1 MISKLVAREKR
12 SKGLMQHCGVSCQKD
27 PPRQT

>member
-1 MISKLVAREKR
+1 MISKLVARE
-12 SKGLMQHCGVSCQKD
+12 SKGLMQHCSVSCQKD